1 MNSPLRI
8 LHLEDDPRDSEL
20 VRETLASDGITCEVA
35 RVESEAGFIA
45 ALKHG
50 GFDLI
55 LADYTLPAF
64 DGLSALKLTR
74 QERPLVPFIFVSGTL
89 GEEVAIEALKI
100 GATDYVFKTRL
111 ARIVPAVQRALEQAR
126 EKVELRRA
134 EEALRR
140 SEAYL
145 AEAQKL
151 SHTGSFGWDVSSG
164 EIYWSQE
171 TFRILGY
178 EPAAKATVEMVM
190 QRAHPEDRPAL
201 QQLIDRV
208 SHEMKAFDF
217 EHRLLMPDG
226 SVKHVHV
233 MAHAM
238 RDVTR
243 KLEFVGAV
251 SDITERKQSEEK
263 LRRSEAELLEAQRI
277 SHTGSWKHDLSSGSV
292 TISPEVHRIFGS
304 QPEEDTSKADFFFG
318 RIHPEDRP
326 IEAQSYERAILGKT
340 DFESDYRVALPDG
353 SIKHIHNIGH
363 PVLNDS
369 GELIGFVGTA
379 IDVTAARIAEEKIR
393 QNERELRQVVDT
405 IAQLVIFLSPDGRA
419 LYANKFTLEYT
430 GLSPEDVKA
439 EDFRERVF
447 HPDDVERLREERAK
461 ALLRSVPFENEQRAR
476 RQDGQ
481 YRWFFIRYNAL
492 LDEQGRPVRWYA
504 SGIDIEDR
512 KQAEEKI
519 RKENLAL
526 REQIDHSLMFEEIVG
541 GSPAL
546 QSVLARVAKVAPTDS
561 TVLITGET
569 GTGKELFARAIHKR
583 SLRASRAFVSLNCAA
598 TPSTLIAS
606 ELFGHEKGAFTG
618 ALQRRL
624 GRFEH
629 AEGGTIFLDE
639 IGELPQ
645 ETQIALLRVLQEREF
660 ERVGGSQPIHSDV
673 RVIAATNRDLES
685 AIDGGVFRKDLFYRL
700 NVFPI
705 EVPPLRERR
714 EDIPTLIEY
723 FVHRYSR
730 KVGKKIRSIEK
741 RTLELLESYPWPGNI
756 RELQNVI
763 ERSVIF
769 CETDLFSVDPS
780 WLSFE
785 SSAPVLE
792 GGQPTRLSPAQE
804 REQIEK
810 ALAATEGRVSGPLG
824 AAAQLSMPASTL
836 ESKIR
841 SLKINKYRYKRL

>member
-20 VRETLASDGITCEVA
+20 VQGTLASGGITCQVA
-35 RVESEAGFIA
+35 RVESEADFVA
-45 ALKHG
+45 ALKQG

-111 ARIVPAVQRALEQAR
+111 ARIVPAVQRALQQAH

-164 EIYWSQE
+164 DIYWSQE

-238 RDVTR
+238 LDVTGKR
-243 KLEFVGAV
+243 EFVGAV

-292 TISPEVHRIFGS
+292 TISPEVHRLFGI

-326 IEAQSYERAILGKT
+326 IEAQSYERAIAEKT
-340 DFESDYRVALPDG
+340 DFESDYRIVLPDG
-353 SIKHIHNIGH
+353 SFKHIHNIGH
-363 PVLNDS
+363 PVLNNS
-369 GELIGFVGTA
+369 GELIGYVGTA
-379 IDVTAARIAEEKIR
+379 IDVTSTRIAEEKIR

-405 IAQLVIFLSPDGRA
+405 IAQLVIFLSPDGGA
-419 LYANKFTLEYT
+419 LHANKFTLEYT

-447 HPDDVERLREERAK
+447 HPDDVEKLREGRAK
-461 ALLRSVPFENEQRAR
+461 ALLRGVPFENEQRVR

-492 LDEQGRPVRWYA
+492 LDERGWPTRWYA

-546 QSVLARVAKVAPTDS
+546 QSVLTRVAKVAPTDS

-583 SLRASRAFVSLNCAA
+583 SLRASHAFVSLNCAA

-660 ERVGGSQPIHSDV
+660 ERVGGSQVIRTDV

-685 AIDGGVFRKDLFYRL
+685 AIDAGVFRRDLFYRL

-705 EVPPLRERR
+705 EVPPLRERK

-730 KVGKKIRSIEK
+730 KVGKKIRTVEK

-769 CETDLFSVDPS
+769 YETDPFSVDPS

-785 SSAPVLE
+785 SSSPVLE
-792 GGQPTRLSPAQE
+792 GEQPTKMSPAKE
-804 REQIEK
+804 RELIERS
-810 ALAATEGRVSGPLG
+810 LAATAGRVSGPWG
-824 AAAQLSMPASTL
+824 AAAHLGMPASTL

-841 SLKINKYRYKRL
+841 ALKINKFRFKRT